1 MRAGAPSIFTWR
13 IQHGFLGNPA
23 DVRNQEF
30 TVFARV
36 QGIHD
41 PKRAALSL
49 KIRGGIHT
57 ESAADK
63 ASCIMLPFQRSSTG
77 AVTRFGKELDHPAEL
92 VERRWYGFKIVS
104 YDTTTPKHVMNRL
117 YLDTDPF
124 DHAGRPKN
132 NWRLF
137 SEYEDAETRSTGRYS
152 EVVDWGGWQTTLR
165 SDGIASL
172 DFLLISVREIVPP
185 Q

>member
-1 MRAGAPSIFTWR
+1 
-13 IQHGFLGNPA
+13 
-23 DVRNQEF
+23 
-30 TVFARV
+30 
-36 QGIHD
+36 
-41 PKRAALSL
+41 
-49 KIRGGIHT
+49 
-57 ESAADK
+57 
-63 ASCIMLPFQRSSTG
+63 MLTFQRSSTG
-77 AVTRFGKELDHPAEL
+77 AVTRFGQELDHPLYDYIRLEPQFPAEL
-92 VERRWYGFKIVS
+92 VEGRWYGFKLVS
-104 YDTTTPKHVMNRL
+104 YDTATPKHVMNRL